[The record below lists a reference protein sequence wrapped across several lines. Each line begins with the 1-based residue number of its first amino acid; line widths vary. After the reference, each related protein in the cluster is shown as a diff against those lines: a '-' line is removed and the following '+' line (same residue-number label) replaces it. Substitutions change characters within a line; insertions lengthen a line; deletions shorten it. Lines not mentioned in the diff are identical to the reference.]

1 MTDEAVVILSYANSE
16 EKIDIL
22 KECIY
27 ESKKKGYKIILSSGI
42 EVPES
47 IYTEVDFFICDKEN
61 PVITGD
67 ELSKIGGAIFYWMK
81 YPHIENHHC
90 VDFNHSYAVLKLMK
104 NASILASINNIK
116 KLHIVNYDYIICDDS
131 LLKNH
136 SESLNVNDVYHYY
149 HTQNDNFMN
158 TAIFS
163 VRTDVMNRLFSNID
177 SKSAYCDQGLPILEE
192 FMLKVFRENNLRIDR
207 ELMDNVKPN
216 NKFDLIA
223 TSNFSILK
231 KIDGN
236 DYNLFLYL
244 SFDERTN
251 KYYIVA
257 RCDLNV
263 NLKIKIVNNIVKPI
277 SIHNYPYVIEID
289 ESMLDFGIEIEV
301 TEWSHKETFDR
312 NKKLSSCN
320 IIDNNSVKKINELE
334 YE

>member
-81 YPHIENHHC
+81 YPHIENYHC

-104 NASILASINNIK
+104 NGSAIAGLNNIK
-116 KLHIVNYDYIICDDS
+116 KIHILNYDYIIYDNE
-131 LLKNH
+131 LFNKH

-149 HTQNDNFMN
+149 HTQNNNFMN

-163 VRTDVMNRLFSNID
+163 VRTDLMNKLFSNID

-207 ELMDNVKPN
+207 ELLDNIKSK
-216 NKFDLIA
+216 NKIDLIK
-223 TSNFSILK
+223 TSDFYISR
-231 KIDGN
+231 KID
-236 DYNLFLYL
+236 DSEYNLFLYL
-244 SFDERTN
+244 SFDESIN

-263 NLKIKIVNNIVKPI
+263 NLKIKIGNNISKPI
-277 SIHNYPYVIEID
+277 SIHNYPYVIEL
-289 ESMLDFGIEIEV
+289 EEYMLDSGIEIEV
-301 TEWSHKETFDR
+301 PEWSHKETFDR
-312 NKKLSSCN
+312 NKKLSGCN
-320 IIDNNSVKKINELE
+320 IKDHNIVKKINELE

>member
-1 MTDEAVVILSYANSE
+1 MNEAVAILSYADSD
-16 EKIDIL
+16 EKIEIL
-22 KECIY
+22 KECIS
-27 ESKKKGYKIILSSGI
+27 ESKKKGYKVILSSGI
-42 EVPES
+42 EVPED
-47 IYTEVDFFICDKEN
+47 IYKEVDYFIFDKEN
-61 PVITGD
+61 PVITGE

-81 YPHIENHHC
+81 YPHIENYHC

-104 NASILASINNIK
+104 NASILASVNGIEKI
-116 KLHIVNYDYIICDDS
+116 HIVNYDYIICDDS
-131 LLKNH
+131 LLKKH
-136 SESLNVNDVYHYY
+136 SNSLNVNDVYHYY
-149 HTQNDNFMN
+149 HTQNENFMN

-177 SKSAYCDQGLPILEE
+177 SKSAYCDQRLPILEE

-231 KIDGN
+231 KIDGI

-263 NLKIKIVNNIVKPI
+263 NLKIKIVNNIMKPI

-289 ESMLDFGIEIEV
+289 ESMLDSGIDLEV